1 MKVHVFWAPRDSS
14 LQKSSG
20 HPSNLLEMHRIFVP
34 ATLQNIGEP
43 VLCFSK
49 TLGDIANIGRICP
62 HLSKYKNLKNIRN
75 GSSKLADHHHHHHQI
90 LLVKSSGLTRWD
102 ELCKTARCSYVKQCL
117 LPGARPDFVAV
128 FWCPKKTYPFIQKMS
143 WLATSNKK
151 RRSFSQPSRK
161 LGTDQT
167 WKYLVLLHFGV
178 FWGSFFLKK
187 NDWPDIIY
195 CRRLGGCFELSP
207 IFTFGFFAKIWGA
220 MFCQAIKKW
229 RVWACGG
236 KKPPMR
242 QFFCK
247 KPFLG
252 YSFPLLEVGSE
263 CGWLPS
269 TPVAMQKKHHTI
281 VVPPKKHRW
290 KIFEILHKDVRK
302 KQLSESCFTWKI
314 SGRALLVQL
323 CYIFLEA
330 FWMADFSW
338 VW

>member
-1 MKVHVFWAPRDSS
+1 MFTAWCQAR
-14 LQKSSG
+14 
-20 HPSNLLEMHRIFVP
+20 FCC
-34 ATLQNIGEP
+34 
-43 VLCFSK
+43 CFLVSE
-49 TLGDIANIGRICP
+49 
-62 HLSKYKNLKNIRN
+62 KNISFHSKNVLIGNLQQKKEIFQPAIEEIRN
-75 GSSKLADHHHHHHQI
+75 WPN
-90 LLVKSSGLTRWD
+90 VKIP
-102 ELCKTARCSYVKQCL
+102 CA
-117 LPGARPDFVAV
+117 PAF
-128 FWCPKKTYPFIQKMS
+128 
-143 WLATSNKK
+143 
-151 RRSFSQPSRK
+151 RSF
-161 LGTDQT
+161 LG
-167 WKYLVLLHFGV
+167 K
-178 FWGSFFLKK
+178 FFSEK